1 MNLSGRILTGRWF
14 PQPPCLLDLVTA
26 AAPSQNMGPPTI
38 LIRANGEKHTVRR
51 GSSLPE
57 FLESSDLEPD
67 RVVIERNGIALT
79 PREAREVVL
88 EHGDCLEIVRIV
100 AGG

>member
-1 MNLSGRILTGRWF
+1 M
-14 PQPPCLLDLVTA
+14 
-26 AAPSQNMGPPTI
+26 
-38 LIRANGEKHTVRR
+38 
-51 GSSLPE
+51 PE
-57 FLESSDLEPD
+57 FLESSDLESD

-79 PREAREVVL
+79 PREARKVVL